1 MTHDDEPLHGRS
13 ATLVWLSVVVAL
25 SAMASTGPILPLPPD
40 VPYVAT
46 LLYIA
51 VAASMG
57 IVGAVVATRRPR
69 NTVGWAMWLAAI
81 LVAVEWFG
89 YVYADF
95 SIRLHGG
102 SLPASLLLAWVTTWM
117 IYPVVGLILIV
128 IPLLFPDGRLP
139 SPRWWPVAVV
149 AALSITL
156 SAVVD
161 AFSTGPLANL
171 AIDNPVGIAAV
182 AAMRPPLSGV
192 ALAAFLVVLPIATIG
207 SPIVRFR
214 RGGRVE
220 RAQLR
225 WFAYAASVTGIAAAA
240 TAFQYSR
247 DPVGGIPIAVVFFLG
262 MAALPFSIGIAILRY
277 RLFDIDAVISRSAT
291 YGLLTLGVVGMYVL
305 VVGALGNVFGSS
317 GNLFNAV
324 IATAVVAMLFEP
336 ARARVQRRL
345 NRHLFGDRD
354 DPYGALSRLGQRL
367 ENTLAPP
374 DVLPTV
380 VGVVAEV
387 LRLPYAAIRLD
398 VGADGSIAAASGE
411 PIPDPV
417 SVPLIYHGEP
427 IGELLLG
434 LRAGDESFSQAD
446 RRLLED
452 FARQVALA
460 AHAVRVTVELQAARE
475 LLVTSR
481 EEERRRLR
489 RDLHDELGGQLAGIS
504 VQMGRLRGL
513 IETDAAAADELV
525 LELRGEIRTAIGG
538 VRRILQNLR
547 PTALDQLG
555 LTAALREISG
565 QAARQGLRVTVELPD
580 DLGPLPAAVDVATYR
595 IVQEAFANV
604 ERHAH
609 ASSCDLHVWVD
620 DGLHVVVRDDGIGLV
635 DRNGSQLGVG
645 LDAMRE
651 RAAELGGTCAIYSD
665 AGGTTVSVLLP
676 VPAS

>member
-1 MTHDDEPLHGRS
+1 
-13 ATLVWLSVVVAL
+13 
-25 SAMASTGPILPLPPD
+25 
-40 VPYVAT
+40 
-46 LLYIA
+46 
-51 VAASMG
+51 
-57 IVGAVVATRRPR
+57 
-69 NTVGWAMWLAAI
+69 
-81 LVAVEWFG
+81 
-89 YVYADF
+89 
-95 SIRLHGG
+95 
-102 SLPASLLLAWVTTWM
+102 
-117 IYPVVGLILIV
+117 
-128 IPLLFPDGRLP
+128 
-139 SPRWWPVAVV
+139 
-149 AALSITL
+149 
-156 SAVVD
+156 
-161 AFSTGPLANL
+161 
-171 AIDNPVGIAAV
+171 
-182 AAMRPPLSGV
+182 
-192 ALAAFLVVLPIATIG
+192 
-207 SPIVRFR
+207 
-214 RGGRVE
+214 
-220 RAQLR
+220 
-225 WFAYAASVTGIAAAA
+225 VTGIAAAA
-240 TAFQYSR
+240 TAFQYSQ
-247 DPVGGIPIAVVFFLG
+247 DPGGGIPIALVFFLG